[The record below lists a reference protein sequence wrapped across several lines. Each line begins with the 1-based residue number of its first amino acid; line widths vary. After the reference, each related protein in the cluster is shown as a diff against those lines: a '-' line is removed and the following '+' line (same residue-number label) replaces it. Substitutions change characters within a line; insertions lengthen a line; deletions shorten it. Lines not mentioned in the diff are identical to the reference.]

1 MSEGRQLPAW
11 PTQVALVGGGQ
22 DGHDRVTVGL
32 RVAEFKWDSSS
43 NGARTPHTAS
53 CREHVST
60 LT

>member
-11 PTQVALVGGGQ
+11 PTQVVLVGGGQ
-22 DGHDRVTVGL
+22 DGHGRVTVGL

-43 NGARTPHTAS
+43 NGARTPHT
-53 CREHVST
+53 ST